1 MQVKL
6 HVHFI
11 SYLHQ
16 LDSGILTESC
26 FLRWALGK
34 LVSILGISLLPSLP
48 VQISHHGCLLTQ
60 NKLTTVQ
67 QSSCYSQFLGPW
79 RNFQLFFFLGSTLGI
94 FSSSVKSRQSKGITA
109 VLGPSRIGE
118 IHFSYLKTK

>member
-26 FLRWALGK
+26 FLRLGTGK
-34 LVSILGISLLPSLP
+34 LVSILGIGLLPPLP
-48 VQISHHGCLLTQ
+48 LKISHHGCLLTQ
-60 NKLTTVQ
+60 NKLITVQ
-67 QSSCYSQFLGPW
+67 QNSCYS
-79 RNFQLFFFLGSTLGI
+79 
-94 FSSSVKSRQSKGITA
+94 
-109 VLGPSRIGE
+109 
-118 IHFSYLKTK
+118 